1 MWLINKSYLLRSEAC
16 SESPH
21 CNSITEIRVY
31 KSEVEGY
38 ETWYMPIYKSYES
51 AVEDWPYETIVEI
64 KYNG

>member
-38 ETWYMPIYKSYES
+38 ET
-51 AVEDWPYETIVEI
+51 
-64 KYNG
+64 